1 MLAVPANTLRRDGE
15 PAPPPSRG
23 QGRPPKRPGQ
33 RVTQWAASLGDEA
46 WGRVDVRDGAKGP
59 LVVDVVTRR
68 GLPRTHRRHQ
78 GDEELLVV
86 LRYRARD
93 PERVVQGAYSLSNA
107 APETPLPELARVA
120 KAAHR
125 IAACIQRS
133 KSAAGLADY
142 EVRHWAG
149 WQQHPTLS
157 LLATGCLERET
168 HRGEKMDAGAHLP
181 TDSPGHCDDRARG
194 VSVWHAVAYAGPTP
208 KALAT

>member
-1 MLAVPANTLRRDGE
+1 
-15 PAPPPSRG
+15 
-23 QGRPPKRPGQ
+23 
-33 RVTQWAASLGDEA
+33 
-46 WGRVDVRDGAKGP
+46 
-59 LVVDVVTRR
+59 
-68 GLPRTHRRHQ
+68 
-78 GDEELLVV
+78 LVV

-149 WQQHPTLS
+149 WQQIQRFRYGP
-157 LLATGCLERET
+157 TGCLERET
-168 HRGEKMDAGAHLP
+168 HRGKKMDAGAHLP

-194 VSVWHAVAYAGPTP
+194 VSVWHAVAYAGPTA
-208 KALAT
+208 KSACDVTSWLASIPGNNVTDWLL